1 MKPWAFLGYFVI
13 FALSGIFTMGGYI
26 DPTWRLGFIESAL
39 PGFYSHTSNLVLSAC
54 LVLFYALA
62 RLISGGRLWEIAAFT
77 LLVVAANYV
86 YEVFLTL
93 WNTKDPMDAHYGAA
107 GALITFALMAAIGR
121 WGMRPR

>member
-62 RLISGGRLWEIAAFT
+62 RLISGGEVIAEVPLVADADVPRDDFPAHWRRIWE
-77 LLVVAANYV
+77 N
-86 YEVFLTL
+86 
-93 WNTKDPMDAHYGAA
+93 W
-107 GALITFALMAAIGR
+107 LMVENAPVTNGV
-121 WGMRPR
+121 